1 MTGRCEHE
9 CRVEY
14 GGMVLCLD
22 CGWEKGVR
30 GGFRRQNGSVWCLQC
45 GAEVAG
51 IPDLLSHRQTCP
63 ERVSEGA
70 VPLSAAL

>member
-1 MTGRCEHE
+1 MGRCQHE

-22 CGWEKGVR
+22 CGWEKGTR
-30 GGFRRQNGSVWCLQC
+30 EGFRRLNGTVWCLQC
-45 GAEVAG
+45 GVEVVG
-51 IPDLLSHRQTCP
+51 IPDLLSHRQTCAGRVP
-63 ERVSEGA
+63 EGT